1 MADKL
6 KDINK
11 VSKKVDEL
19 ESSKT
24 KGLIKPS
31 DIDDLEFIK
40 IICLNNPY
48 ILGLVKEKYQHY
60 FAARGEPMPKIAK
73 AVSANRKP

>member
-6 KDINK
+6 KNLDR

-19 ESSKT
+19 DSGKA

-40 IICLNNPY
+40 IICLNSPY
-48 ILGLVKEKYQHY
+48 ILGLIREKYQHY

-73 AVSANRKP
+73 AVSGIRKP